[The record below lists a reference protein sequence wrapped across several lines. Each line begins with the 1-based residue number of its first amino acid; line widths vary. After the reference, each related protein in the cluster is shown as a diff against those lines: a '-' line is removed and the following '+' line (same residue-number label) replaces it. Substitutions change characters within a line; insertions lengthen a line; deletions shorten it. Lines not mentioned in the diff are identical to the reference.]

1 MESMK
6 KIALVTTLAWWLATS
21 TANAVTNTEN
31 FTLAILDN
39 SNFWSI
45 LVDVENKLPPKNSTC
60 KIDTDWRV
68 YYILNSDWLNG
79 NQEKKYDIENNFYNM
94 TNNDFIEINKLPTC
108 NSKI

>member
-39 SNFWSI
+39 QSYWNI
-45 LVDVENKLPPKNSTC
+45 YVDVENKLPPKNAKC
-60 KIDTDWRV
+60 VKNTDWRV
-68 YYILNSDWLNG
+68 YYILESNWLTQ
-79 NQEKKYDIENNFYNM
+79 NQEIKYDVENKFYNM
-94 TNNDFIEINKLPTC
+94 TNKDFIEINKLPNC
-108 NSKI
+108 NSTI